1 MAPVDASERSE
12 LAGLDALEQ
21 AEVAD
26 RRRGRGRSSSLWAAA
41 WPKLLALA
49 LLLVVWQLVAWSGWK
64 PWYVL
69 PGPAPV
75 LHRMASD
82 LTDASTWQAMATTLR
97 RAVSGFALAVLI
109 GVVIGVAV
117 SRSSALR
124 RGVGS
129 LLTGMQTMPSIAWFP
144 LALILFQFS
153 EGAIFFVVVVGGA
166 PSIANGVISGVDHV
180 PPLLIRAGRSLGADG
195 WPLLRRVVLPAALPA
210 IVGGFKQG
218 WAFAW
223 RSLLAGELIVILGS
237 RPSLGTRLEF
247 MRQSADSQGLISAML
262 LILFIGVVVDAV
274 AFGPLERRLRRRRG
288 LEVR

>member
-1 MAPVDASERSE
+1 MDRADTVDRPE
-12 LAGLDALEQ
+12 LAGLDALDQ
-21 AEVAD
+21 AESAD
-26 RRRGRGRSSSLWAAA
+26 RRAGRDHVTAVWSSA
-41 WPKLLALA
+41 WPKLLAVLVV
-49 LLLVVWQLVAWSGWK
+49 LVVWQVVVWTGWK

-69 PGPAPV
+69 PGPGPV
-75 LHRMASD
+75 LRRLGED
-82 LTDASTWQAMATTLR
+82 LTSASTWHAMATTLR
-97 RAVSGFALAVLI
+97 RASVGFAMAVAL

-117 SRSSALR
+117 SRSAVLRSA
-124 RGVGS
+124 VGS
-129 LLTGMQTMPSIAWFP
+129 LLTGVQTMPSIAWFP

-153 EGAIFFVVVVGGA
+153 EAAIFFVVVIGGA

-195 WPLLRRVVLPAALPA
+195 RSLFRLVVLPAALPA
-210 IVGGFKQG
+210 VVGGLKQG

-223 RSLLAGELIVILGS
+223 RSLLAGELIVILGN

-247 MRQSADSQGLISAML
+247 MRQSADSKGLISAML
-262 LILFIGVVVDAV
+262 LILFIGVVVDAA